1 MFNQEIKDLKTL
13 AVGKVIQSR
22 QLITQIELE
31 ETEPPALTT
40 GLIFV
45 LAALVLCVT
54 VWAGIATVD
63 ETTIASG
70 RVIPEGDTLAIQ
82 HLEGGVVSEIMVKEG
97 QLVKKGEPLIRLSPI
112 DAQAE
117 LHQIKA
123 QLVNTLLEIERRRAQ
138 GEGRQPN
145 FDVYAG
151 VYGTLKQDQVA
162 IYNAEHNNFIAQK
175 KVLEA
180 QIDQKRAE
188 KARLQNKES
197 SLSRQAKLLEDEF
210 MVQKDMS
217 KRGLGV
223 RTSLLSVE
231 RQLESTRGEL
241 TETRDTLV
249 ATDAAIMEFEQR
261 LTEITTTYRQ
271 EALQRVAELS
281 SKAAQLEEEIKVM
294 IDRADRRVVVAPMD
308 GVIQSLAVT
317 SLNAVIRPGEPFAE
331 IVPNT
336 ERLLIEARVDP
347 KDIGHLYTG
356 QGVDLN
362 ISTFDFASYGALHG
376 KLIRL
381 SATTFQSEEGEQY
394 FLATVEPE
402 SPYVG
407 PPHDRKKLLPGMT
420 VEAHITTGKKTI
432 LDYLLKPINRGMARG
447 FHER

>member
-54 VWAGIATVD
+54 VWAGIAKVD
-63 ETTIASG
+63 ETTVAPG

-82 HLEGGVVSEIMVKEG
+82 HLEGGVVSEIMIKEG

-117 LHQIKA
+117 LHQLKA

-138 GEGRQPN
+138 GEGRTPN

-151 VYGTLKQDQVA
+151 VYGTLKQDQIA
-162 IYNAEHNNFIAQK
+162 IYNAEHNNFVAQK

-188 KARLQNKES
+188 KARLQNKET
-197 SLSRQAKLLEDEF
+197 SLSKQAKLLENEF
-210 MVQKDMS
+210 TVQQDMN
-217 KRGLGV
+217 KKGLGV
-223 RTSLLSVE
+223 RTTLLSVE
-231 RQLESTRGEL
+231 RQMESTRGEL
-241 TETRDTLV
+241 TETRDSLV

-261 LTEITTTYRQ
+261 LAEITTTYRQ
-271 EALQRVAELS
+271 DALQRVAELS

-294 IDRADRRVVVAPMD
+294 NDRADRRVVVAPMD
-308 GVIQSLAVT
+308 GVVQSLAVT

-356 QGVDLN
+356 QDVDLN
-362 ISTFDFASYGALHG
+362 ISTFDFASYGSLHG

-381 SATTFQSEEGEQY
+381 SATTFQSEEGDQY
-394 FLATVEPE
+394 FLATVEPD
-402 SPYVG
+402 SAYVG

-420 VEAHITTGKKTI
+420 VDAHITTGKKTI
-432 LDYLLKPINRGMARG
+432 LDYLLKPINRGFARG